1 MGARPASKRLS
12 SSSRIYLSDDCLT
25 PMPDTSERVTVRIP
39 QELVDGLK
47 RIQENLG
54 HPTISD
60 TIRAA
65 LEEYIQVQ
73 LPNNR
78 ARKTLVSLPH
88 HDYLQL
94 KELAEEGVNVDM
106 EDAIRTAVREYVRSK
121 LDQLGRPAGHGGS
134 SSRHSSSE
142 GDGLL
147 PAGG

>member
-1 MGARPASKRLS
+1 
-12 SSSRIYLSDDCLT
+12 
-25 PMPDTSERVTVRIP
+25 MPDTSERVTVRIP

-47 RIQENLG
+47 KIQENLG
-54 HPTISD
+54 HTTISD

-78 ARKTLVSLPH
+78 ARKTVVSLPH

-94 KELAEEGVNVDM
+94 KELADEGVNVDM

-121 LDQLGRPAGHGGS
+121 LEHLARTSGGGS
-134 SSRHSSSE
+134 HKSGSAV

-147 PAGG
+147 TEGG

>member
-1 MGARPASKRLS
+1 M
-12 SSSRIYLSDDCLT
+12 YLSDECQT

-54 HPTISD
+54 QPTISD

-73 LPNNR
+73 LPTTR

-94 KELAEEGVNVDM
+94 KELADEGVNVDM

-121 LDQLGRPAGHGGS
+121 LEQIGRHSAHGGS
-134 SSRHSSSE
+134 SSHRGTSPE
-142 GDGLL
+142 GDGLVTE
-147 PAGG
+147 GG

>member
-1 MGARPASKRLS
+1 
-12 SSSRIYLSDDCLT
+12 
-25 PMPDTSERVTVRIP
+25 MPDTSERVTVRIP

-47 RIQENLG
+47 KIQENLG

-73 LPNNR
+73 LPNTR

-94 KELAEEGVNVDM
+94 KELADEGVNVDM

-121 LDQLGRPAGHGGS
+121 LEHLGRHPGAGGTPHRGS
-134 SSRHSSSE
+134 SPE
-142 GDGLL
+142 GDGMV
-147 PAGG
+147 PEGG